1 MRANEFITEA
11 PLADYV
17 PLGFNDKGKQFN
29 PVDKKLIQH
38 PVNQTK
44 TMKFFEKTPYDFRLF
59 FNDNAG
65 LRKYR
70 ETGAKS
76 PEQIQ
81 QIFGKDA
88 NQILSNSENAITI
101 VFIGNYGDRA
111 VMMTPWVMAH
121 RFGHAITAT
130 NRGSYGSSRGGE
142 TDPWTKAEVY
152 FFRYINKILGDYY
165 NKSTEGTYN
174 TSINWKLSQEYS
186 ALFNAMGTQRS
197 SREGQIKRPYEF
209 LYEIFAQY
217 LKDGYITLNPI
228 PVSVDYGRKAWG
240 RSTKYM
246 GLKPEM
252 REDDLY
258 REQISDE
265 LANQMTMLFNNVL
278 KNSVGKVYVM

>member
-1 MRANEFITEA
+1 
-11 PLADYV
+11 
-17 PLGFNDKGKQFN
+17 
-29 PVDKKLIQH
+29 
-38 PVNQTK
+38 
-44 TMKFFEKTPYDFRLF
+44 
-59 FNDNAG
+59 
-65 LRKYR
+65 
-70 ETGAKS
+70 
-76 PEQIQ
+76 
-81 QIFGKDA
+81 
-88 NQILSNSENAITI
+88 
-101 VFIGNYGDRA
+101 
-111 VMMTPWVMAH
+111 
-121 RFGHAITAT
+121 
-130 NRGSYGSSRGGE
+130 
-142 TDPWTKAEVY
+142 
-152 FFRYINKILGDYY
+152 
-165 NKSTEGTYN
+165 
-174 TSINWKLSQEYS
+174 
-186 ALFNAMGTQRS
+186 MGTQRS